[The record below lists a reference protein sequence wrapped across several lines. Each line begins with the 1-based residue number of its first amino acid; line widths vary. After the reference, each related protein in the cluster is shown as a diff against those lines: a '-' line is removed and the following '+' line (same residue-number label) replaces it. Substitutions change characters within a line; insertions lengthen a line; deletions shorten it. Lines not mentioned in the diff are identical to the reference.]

1 VVKFIRLRGEVVF
14 FSVARWRKSLISLR
28 KFCSFC
34 QKNEGFVW
42 QFWIAYV
49 CNRTF
54 RHR

>member
-1 VVKFIRLRGEVVF
+1 VVKFIRLRGEEVF
-14 FSVARWRKSLISLR
+14 FCTMRWSKSLISLR

-34 QKNEGFVW
+34 LKNEGEKW